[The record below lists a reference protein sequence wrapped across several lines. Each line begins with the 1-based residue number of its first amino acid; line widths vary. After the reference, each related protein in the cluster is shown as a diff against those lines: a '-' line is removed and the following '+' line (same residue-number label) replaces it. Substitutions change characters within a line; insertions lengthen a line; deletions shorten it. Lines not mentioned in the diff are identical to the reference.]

1 MGDRTI
7 DINDFALNRLRS
19 LYAIQRDYAHRYIDN
34 NDYYYELLWK
44 QVKIEYDAIF
54 DLIMN
59 MYEIDEAELLEIVQA
74 R

>member
-44 QVKIEYDAIF
+44 QVK
-54 DLIMN
+54 N
-59 MYEIDEAELLEIVQA
+59 
-74 R
+74 

>member
-19 LYAIQRDYAHRYIDN
+19 LYAMQRDYGHRYIDN

-44 QVKIEYDAIF
+44 QAKIEYDAIF
-54 DLIMN
+54 ELIMN
-59 MYEIDEAELLEIVQA
+59 MYEIDETELLKIVQA